1 MSPAKSKPRVKPRK
15 PGKAVNPSVAEAF
28 EGRLAVRENAVAG
41 NRSTKQ
47 RVVESV
53 GESRRGIVKRARKG
67 ELDRITAYL
76 PVELGEQ
83 VRIYCAGHRVDMSE
97 VIAKALREWIAT
109 RGGES
114 AKKLKALDRK
124 AR

>member
-1 MSPAKSKPRVKPRK
+1 MSPAKPKPSVKPRK
-15 PGKAVNPSVAEAF
+15 PGKAVSPAAADAF
-28 EGRLAVRENAVAG
+28 EGRLAGRENAIAG
-41 NRSTKQ
+41 SRSTRQ
-47 RVVESV
+47 RVAESV

-76 PVELGEQ
+76 PVDLGEQ

-97 VIAKALREWIAT
+97 VIAKALRDWFAPH
-109 RGGES
+109 GGGN

-124 AR
+124 AP

>member
-1 MSPAKSKPRVKPRK
+1 MSPAKPTVKPRK
-15 PGKAVNPSVAEAF
+15 PGKAVDPGAAAAF
-28 EGRLAVRENAVAG
+28 EGRLAGRENAIAG

-47 RVVESV
+47 RVAESI

-83 VRIYCAGHRVDMSE
+83 VRMYCAGHRVDMSE
-97 VIAKALREWIAT
+97 VIAKALREWIAIH
-109 RGGES
+109 GG
-114 AKKLKALDRK
+114 
-124 AR
+124 

>member
-1 MSPAKSKPRVKPRK
+1 
-15 PGKAVNPSVAEAF
+15 
-28 EGRLAVRENAVAG
+28 
-41 NRSTKQ
+41 
-47 RVVESV
+47 
-53 GESRRGIVKRARKG
+53 VKRARKG

-97 VIAKALREWIAT
+97 VIAKALRDWIAT
-109 RGGES
+109 HGGEN

>member
-1 MSPAKSKPRVKPRK
+1 MSPAKPKPRVKPRK
-15 PGKAVNPSVAEAF
+15 PGKAVDPGAAEAF
-28 EGRLAVRENAVAG
+28 EGRLEGRENAG

-47 RVVESV
+47 RVVESA

-83 VRIYCAGHRVDMSE
+83 VRIYCAGQRVDMSE

-109 RGGES
+109 H
-114 AKKLKALDRK
+114 

>member
-1 MSPAKSKPRVKPRK
+1 MSPAKKPTVKPRK
-15 PGKAVNPSVAEAF
+15 PGAKVVDSGAVDAF
-28 EGRLAVRENAVAG
+28 ESRLARRERAMAG
-41 NRSTKQ
+41 KKSTK
-47 RVVESV
+47 ESV
-53 GESRRGIVKRARKG
+53 IESTGEPRRGIVKRARKG

-83 VRIYCAGHRVDMSE
+83 VRIYCAGHRVEMSE

-109 RGGES
+109 HGG
-114 AKKLKALDRK
+114 AKK